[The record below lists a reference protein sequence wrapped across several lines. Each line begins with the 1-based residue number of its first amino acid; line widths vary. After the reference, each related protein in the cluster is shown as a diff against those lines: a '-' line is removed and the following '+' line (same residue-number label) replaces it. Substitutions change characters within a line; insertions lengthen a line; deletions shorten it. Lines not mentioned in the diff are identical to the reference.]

1 MKRDLR
7 LLAVTRWLPHAAAT
21 GAGGIGRCVG
31 DAAHGRGGGGPRSV
45 GSPVSWRTW
54 RREPRRTPSGCWP
67 TPHSRCG
74 GAAPQPRS
82 RRSRAPATP
91 RQGVA
96 RAGWLVRSTTC
107 PIWSRRP
114 GRWPRRLGNACVGRP
129 RRRHPTGDSL
139 HDPDARPR
147 AKGRLGKPVELGH
160 KAQTVEHDDCVVA
173 HYNVEQAT
181 PPTHP
186 IGARGQAVSKR
197 AGRPPRTVTADRGYG
212 EKSIVDDLHD
222 LGVRDVVVPH
232 KGQPSAANNIG
243 RRSDEPFHGAPGA

>member
-1 MKRDLR
+1 MRRRRSARSWRRRAAVRRITGEPADLAESR
-7 LLAVTRWLPHAAAT
+7 GGRRAAAGQRHT
-21 GAGGIGRCVG
+21 V
-31 DAAHGRGGGGPRSV
+31 AAAGPRHSQEAED
-45 GSPVSWRTW
+45 
-54 RREPRRTPSGCWP
+54 RRHPRRRGRASPGPPGSCGQRPVPSVEA
-67 TPHSRCG
+67 TRQI
-74 GAAPQPRS
+74 AAQ
-82 RRSRAPATP
+82 T
-91 RQGVA
+91 RQ
-96 RAGWLVRSTTC
+96 RLVS
-107 PIWSRRP
+107 
-114 GRWPRRLGNACVGRP
+114 RP
-129 RRRHPTGDSL
+129 RRRHPTGVSL
-139 HDPDARPR
+139 HDPDARPI

-173 HYNVEQAT
+173 HHNVEQAT